1 MQNNKKKVDNICIL
15 RTSSLGDIC
24 HMLPFIY
31 TLKAE
36 YPKAKISWIIG
47 KNEAKFID
55 KIDGIELIIFDKNKT
70 ISSYIAIAKK
80 LKNIKYDILFIMQ
93 VSIRANVIS
102 LFANSRIRVGYDSAK
117 SSDLHHFFS
126 NTKIESSPHS
136 HVVDVFLSFL
146 NILNIDKKNFLYKWD
161 VSEKISKQEL
171 FNKFSDLKSKYFV
184 LSPCSRSINRNWI
197 SNRYAKVADYIYE
210 KFDLQCVFTSSPS
223 NYEKQFINQIISN
236 MRSSPLN
243 LSGLTNIHDL
253 LSLIKYSEF
262 LISPD
267 SGPIHIATCVDKPVI
282 GLYGVTNTVRAGPYK
297 SKNLCVDKYN
307 DALLK
312 FSNKQ
317 PHEAKW
323 RFKNNHKDVMSLI
336 STEEVIKKIN
346 ECYEG
351 GRVF

>member
-1 MQNNKKKVDNICIL
+1 MQNNKKKVDNICVL

-47 KNEAKFID
+47 KNEAKFIG
-55 KIDGIELIIFDKNKT
+55 KIDGVELIIFDKNKT
-70 ISSYIAIAKK
+70 ISSYIEIAKK
-80 LKNIKYDILFIMQ
+80 LKNIRYDILFIMQ
-93 VSIRANVIS
+93 VSIRANIIS
-102 LFANSRIRVGYDSAK
+102 LFANSRIRVGYDSTR
-117 SSDLHHFFS
+117 SSDLHNFFS
-126 NTKIESSPHS
+126 NTKIEPSPHS

-146 NILNIDKKNFLYKWD
+146 NILNIDRGNFLYKWD
-161 VSEKISKQEL
+161 VNEKISKEVL

-184 LSPCSRSINRNWI
+184 LSPCSRSRNRNWI
-197 SNRYAKVADYIYE
+197 VNRYAEVADYIFD
-210 KFDLQCVFTSSPS
+210 KFDLQCVFSSSTS
-223 NYEKQFINQIISN
+223 NYEKQFIDQIISN
-236 MRSSPLN
+236 MRSNPLN
-243 LSGLTNIHDL
+243 LSGLTNVHDL

-267 SGPIHIATCVDKPVI
+267 SGPIHMATCVNKPVI

-336 STEEVIKKIN
+336 STKEVIKKID
-346 ECYEG
+346 EYYEG
-351 GRVF
+351 GRKL

>member
-1 MQNNKKKVDNICIL
+1 MQNNKKKVDNICVL

-47 KNEAKFID
+47 KNEAKFIG
-55 KIDGIELIIFDKNKT
+55 KIDGVELIIFDKNKT
-70 ISSYIAIAKK
+70 ISSYIEIAKK
-80 LKNIKYDILFIMQ
+80 LKNIRYDILFIMQ
-93 VSIRANVIS
+93 VSIRANIIS
-102 LFANSRIRVGYDSAK
+102 LFANSRIRVGYDSTR
-117 SSDLHHFFS
+117 SSDLHNFFS
-126 NTKIESSPHS
+126 NTKIEPSPHS

-146 NILNIDKKNFLYKWD
+146 NILNIDRGNFLYKWD
-161 VSEKISKQEL
+161 VNEKISKEVL

-184 LSPCSRSINRNWI
+184 LSPCSRSRNRNWI
-197 SNRYAKVADYIYE
+197 VNRYAEVADYIYD
-210 KFDLQCVFTSSPS
+210 KFDLQCVFSSSTS
-223 NYEKQFINQIISN
+223 NYEKQFIDQIISN
-236 MRSSPLN
+236 MRSNPLN
-243 LSGLTNIHDL
+243 LSGLTNVHDL

-267 SGPIHIATCVDKPVI
+267 SGPIHMATCVNKPVI

-336 STEEVIKKIN
+336 STKEVIKKID
-346 ECYEG
+346 EYYEG
-351 GRVF
+351 GSTL

>member
-1 MQNNKKKVDNICIL
+1 MQNNKKKVDNICVL

-47 KNEAKFID
+47 KNEAKFIG
-55 KIDGIELIIFDKNKT
+55 KIDGVELIIFDKNKT
-70 ISSYIAIAKK
+70 IRSYIEIAKK
-80 LKNIKYDILFIMQ
+80 LKNIRYDILFIMQ
-93 VSIRANVIS
+93 VSIRANIIS
-102 LFANSRIRVGYDSAK
+102 LFANSRIRVGYDSTR
-117 SSDLHHFFS
+117 SSDLHNFFS
-126 NTKIESSPHS
+126 NTKIEPSPHS

-146 NILNIDKKNFLYKWD
+146 NILNIDRGNFLYKWD
-161 VSEKISKQEL
+161 VNEKISKEVL
-171 FNKFSDLKSKYFV
+171 FNKFSDLKSNYFV
-184 LSPCSRSINRNWI
+184 LSPCSRSRNRNWI
-197 SNRYAKVADYIYE
+197 VNRYAEVADYIYD
-210 KFDLQCVFTSSPS
+210 KFDLQCVFSSSTS
-223 NYEKQFINQIISN
+223 NYEKQFIDQIISN
-236 MRSSPLN
+236 MRSNPLN
-243 LSGLTNIHDL
+243 LSGLTNVHDL

-267 SGPIHIATCVDKPVI
+267 SGPIHMATCVNKPVI

-336 STEEVIKKIN
+336 STKEVIKKID
-346 ECYEG
+346 EYYAG
-351 GRVF
+351 GRTL